1 MSSGPGILRTV
12 SAAVE
17 GCLAEAKASVADRHT
32 MFKTQN
38 IDVTELVLG
47 VPGKT
52 NVAWALAREVFS
64 VAPTVA
70 RAFLPGSPSAHSSL
84 LCGSRLPVPAFPC
97 GIVREQERVPQDSHR
112 AGAR

>member
-1 MSSGPGILRTV
+1 
-12 SAAVE
+12 
-17 GCLAEAKASVADRHT
+17 

-70 RAFLPGSPSAHSSL
+70 RAFLPGSPFSTHKDAPHL
-84 LCGSRLPVPAFPC
+84 TLTIPGHTVWQVPRGKTGVAA
-97 GIVREQERVPQDSHR
+97 S
-112 AGAR
+112 